1 MLDYQES
8 FKGTSEAPS
17 NYIVFGQNEFGWEQE
32 DKSQIK
38 KLYVLPTVITRKSDF
53 KKLNQISSVAYKQ
66 KFRNFFHKCKPQV

>member
-38 KLYVLPTVITRKSDF
+38 KLYLHDPTVSF
-53 KKLNQISSVAYKQ
+53 QPFFLN
-66 KFRNFFHKCKPQV
+66 